1 MQSRL
6 ELLILKNLFTSDTY
20 TRKVIPYIRDEFFSE
35 REERLI
41 FLNIKSYFEK
51 YNQNPTHEALT
62 IQMNEASGLNQD
74 ELSSALHIVSQCKS
88 STEET
93 PEEFLLD
100 ETEKWCKDRAVYNA
114 VMDSITILDKNSKRS
129 KGEIPELLKDALAVS
144 FDQHIG
150 HDWMENADQRYDFY
164 HTEEEKLPFDLD
176 LLNKITKGGLPNKTL
191 NIIMA
196 GTGVGKSL
204 FMCHCAAN
212 NLMMGKN
219 VLYISM
225 EMSEEKIAE
234 RIDANL
240 MNVPLQDLSD
250 LPKDMYDKK
259 IKSIRDKT
267 VGRLVVKEYPTAAAH
282 TGHFRHLLQELSL
295 KKDFVPDIIYIDY
308 LNICASSR
316 IKPGSNA
323 NTYTYVKS
331 IAEEVRGLAVEHDI
345 PVMSATQTNRTGFTS
360 TDVGLE
366 DTSESFGL
374 PATADLMLALIS
386 TEELED
392 LDQIMVK
399 QLKNRYNDPSY
410 YRRFVIGVDRSRMK
424 LYDCEQSAQDELHDA
439 GPAFDN
445 SDTGKRISEE
455 KTDGWN
461 I

>member
-1 MQSRL
+1 
-6 ELLILKNLFTSDTY
+6 
-20 TRKVIPYIRDEFFSE
+20 
-35 REERLI
+35 
-41 FLNIKSYFEK
+41 
-51 YNQNPTHEALT
+51 
-62 IQMNEASGLNQD
+62 
-74 ELSSALHIVSQCKS
+74 
-88 STEET
+88 
-93 PEEFLLD
+93 
-100 ETEKWCKDRAVYNA
+100 
-114 VMDSITILDKNSKRS
+114 MDSITILDKNSKRD
-129 KGEIPELLKDALAVS
+129 KGEIPELLKDALSVS

-150 HDWMENADQRYDFY
+150 HDWMENADARYEFY
-164 HTEEEKLPFDLD
+164 HTEEEKIPFDLD
-176 LLNKITKGGLPNKTL
+176 LLNKITKGGMPNKTL

-240 MNVPLQDLSD
+240 MNIPLQELSD
-250 LPKDMYDKK
+250 LPKPMYDKK

-282 TGHFRHLLQELSL
+282 TGHFRHLLQELNL
-295 KKDFVPDIIYIDY
+295 KKDFVPDVIYIDY

-323 NTYTYVKS
+323 NTYTYGKS
-331 IAEEVRGLAVEHDI
+331 IAEEVRGLAVEYDI
-345 PVMSATQTNRTGFTS
+345 PVMSATQTNRTGFVS

-374 PATADLMLALIS
+374 PATADLMIALIS

-410 YRRFVIGVDRSRMK
+410 YRRFVVGVDRSRMK
-424 LYDCEQSAQDELHDA
+424 LYDCEQSAQDELHDS

-445 SDTGKRISEE
+445 SDTGRRISEE

>member
-1 MQSRL
+1 MQNRL
-6 ELLILKNLFTSDTY
+6 ELLILKNLFTSDEY
-20 TRKVIPYIRDEFFSE
+20 IRKVIPYVRDEFFSE

-41 FLNIKSYFEK
+41 FVNIKEYFEK
-51 YNQNPTHEALT
+51 YNKNPTHEALT

-88 STEET
+88 SIEET
-93 PEEFLLD
+93 PHEFLLD

-114 VMDSITILDKNSKRS
+114 VMDSITILDKNSKRD
-129 KGEIPELLKDALAVS
+129 KGEIPELLKDALSVS

-150 HDWMENADQRYDFY
+150 HDWMENADARYEFY
-164 HTEEEKLPFDLD
+164 HTEEEKIPFDLD
-176 LLNKITKGGLPNKTL
+176 LLNKITKGGMPNKTL

-225 EMSEEKIAE
+225 EMSEEKISE

-240 MNVPLQDLSD
+240 MNIPLQELSD
-250 LPKDMYDKK
+250 LPKPMYDKK

-282 TGHFRHLLQELSL
+282 TGHFRHLLQELNL
-295 KKDFVPDIIYIDY
+295 KKDFVPDVIYIDY

-331 IAEEVRGLAVEHDI
+331 IAEEVRGLAVEYDI
-345 PVMSATQTNRTGFTS
+345 PVMSATQTNRTGFVS

-374 PATADLMLALIS
+374 PATADLMIALIS

-410 YRRFVIGVDRSRMK
+410 YRRFVVGVDRSRMK
-424 LYDCEQSAQDELHDA
+424 LYDCEQSAQDELHDS

-445 SDTGKRISEE
+445 SDTGRRISEE